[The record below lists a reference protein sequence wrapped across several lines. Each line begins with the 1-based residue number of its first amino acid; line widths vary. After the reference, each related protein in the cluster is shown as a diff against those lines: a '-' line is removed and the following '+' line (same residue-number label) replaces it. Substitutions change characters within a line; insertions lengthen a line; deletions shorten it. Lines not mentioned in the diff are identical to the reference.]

1 MFNARYFNPRYWAA
15 RYWPKVGEDP
25 AITGADCDTLFSGI
39 ITDEDTAGN
48 GLIFDDFAENGLISE
63 YCAVSGL
70 ITEVIQWTSAVDV
83 TQSGMIG
90 GIVTLTVPGDPAGTS
105 VNGLIDSAD
114 IASNGL
120 IDTTDTAM
128 NGKLCCC

>member
-70 ITEVIQWTSAVDV
+70 ITEVIQWTSAVSV
-83 TQSGMIG
+83 TQATLVG
-90 GIVTLTVPGDPAGTS
+90 GIITLTVNGDPVGES
-105 VNGLIDSAD
+105 VNGLIGTTITAG
-114 IASNGL
+114 NGL
-120 IDTTDTAM
+120 IDDSITAM